1 MSPRGL
7 KDSVRKKEK
16 NVENKSTN
24 VGVLHLSSYS
34 AASTLHLLVGCYTAD
49 PAARV
54 ARNAKTFIIVP
65 SPEHRLQGGGVN
77 STHLKYRTEGRQSGR
92 GHSRVL
98 VVPHSRREELISWT
112 TKDSRR
118 RPLFGHRHHRETSPN
133 RPSTEGH
140 VSTTNQALQHRLC
153 P

>member
-1 MSPRGL
+1 MSE
-7 KDSVRKKEK
+7 RKKKMLRTKARMLEFFIYRLTLQPLH
-16 NVENKSTN
+16 STCSWAATQPIPRREWQ
-24 VGVLHLSSYS
+24 GMPKHSLS
-34 AASTLHLLVGCYTAD
+34 CQ
-49 PAARV
+49 
-54 ARNAKTFIIVP
+54 VP
-65 SPEHRLQGGGVN
+65 STDCRGGVN
-77 STHLKYRTEGRQSGR
+77 STHLKYRTEGRQRGR

-98 VVPHSRREELISWT
+98 VVPHSRRQELISWT